1 MTQFHAPAY
10 DIQRPTGQCAF
21 TGRKLE
27 PGEPYIAA
35 LVEIDPEAEP
45 PASAGKTPATG
56 VKGAVSSA
64 AAALGMRRLDI
75 STQAWDQGQ
84 RPSRLFS
91 FWRSTVPQPNQKR
104 KLLVDDDVLLNLF
117 RRLQDADGSQRQAFR
132 FVLGLILMR
141 KRLLRYDGSFHKTVG
156 QVEQEW
162 WRVTPRAAPGTGV
175 PGSGGYEAQTLELLN
190 PQLDDQKVQ
199 EVTLQLGEVLEAQL

>member
-1 MTQFHAPAY
+1 MTQFHAPTY

-35 LVEIDPEAEP
+35 LVEFDPEAV
-45 PASAGKTPATG
+45 PAAATG
-56 VKGAVSSA
+56 RAAA

-75 STQAWDQGQ
+75 SIQAWDQGQ
-84 RPSRLFS
+84 RPPRLFS
-91 FWRSTVPQPNQKR
+91 FWRSIVPQPNQKK
-104 KLLVDDDVLLNLF
+104 KLFVDDEVLLNLF
-117 RRLQDADGSQRQAFR
+117 RRLDEAVGPERQAFR

-141 KRLLRYDGSFHKTVG
+141 KRLLRYDGSVRKTVG

-175 PGSGGYEAQTLELLN
+175 PGSGGYEAQTLDLLN
-190 PQLDDQKVQ
+190 PQLDDQK
-199 EVTLQLGEVLEAQL
+199 T